1 MKTALKVGYTSNLNS
16 TDNFGYAI
24 PSISFTQKLNAN
36 GKLVLAT
43 KLKSHFTFG
52 DGYEFYQAASIGG
65 NDEGLRGYRNERFT
79 GKNMFYHSSDIRFN
93 IKEAKTSLIPL
104 NMGIYG
110 GFDYGKVWGGEN
122 LTINPFN
129 QKDWNISYGGGIFFD
144 AADIIG
150 ANLAAFHSDDGLR
163 ISFGLGF
170 NF

>member
-1 MKTALKVGYTSNLNS
+1 
-16 TDNFGYAI
+16 
-24 PSISFTQKLNAN
+24 
-36 GKLVLAT
+36 
-43 KLKSHFTFG
+43 
-52 DGYEFYQAASIGG
+52 
-65 NDEGLRGYRNERFT
+65 
-79 GKNMFYHSSDIRFN
+79 MFYHSSDIRFN

-129 QKDWNISYGGGIFFD
+129 QKQWNISYGGGIFFD
-144 AADIIG
+144 AADILG